1 MTLSPEAEIAALE
14 REWMD
19 AWLKRDRET
28 CDRLLGDDFILTSAR
43 GALMSKQ
50 EWLAGA
56 MGPFVGV
63 SFDWEDVQVR
73 LFGHVAI
80 VHARTRQCASVGGQD
95 WSGLFLLTDVWV
107 QRNGHW
113 QVVSRHGTGPLP
125 ETAPA

>member
-1 MTLSPEAEIAALE
+1 MNHSPESEITELE

-63 SFDWEDVQVR
+63 SFNWEDVRVR
-73 LFGHVAI
+73 LFGDVAI
-80 VHARTRQCASVGGQD
+80 VHARTRQCATVAGQD
-95 WSGLFLLTDVWV
+95 WSGRFLLTDVWV
-107 QRNGHW
+107 QRNGRW

-125 ETAPA
+125 ETVPA